1 MSDPATVAKRGIH
14 YRTVHV
20 DGLEIQFA
28 IHVNYGSNIECY
40 DEWLA
45 YFRNYQPP
53 TLVVWA
59 KGDFVFA
66 SAGAYRRDLKT
77 VEPHLLDAGHFA
89 LETHAR
95 EISGL
100 IAAFLARHT
109 DGSS

>member
-14 YRTVHV
+14 YRTIHV

-28 IHVNYGSNIECY
+28 IHVDCGSNIECF
-40 DEWLA
+40 DEWHA
-45 YFRNYQPP
+45 Y
-53 TLVVWA
+53 
-59 KGDFVFA
+59 KGDFAFA
-66 SAGAYRRDLKT
+66 TAGAEAYRRDLKT
-77 VEPHLLDAGHFA
+77 VELHLLDAGHFA

-100 IAAFLARHT
+100 IAAVLARHT